1 MEETLKTPQAAAGLL
16 ANASFFGSLSAEDR
30 ETVALCVRTAVFSAG
45 QVIFLRHDEA
55 RDLFVVR
62 KGRVRL
68 SILSSEGRELSLA
81 HATEGV
87 MYSARLR
94 SSTEVLGQQM
104 RLL

>member
-30 ETVALCVRTAVFSAG
+30 ETVALCMRTAVFSAG

-62 KGRVRL
+62 KGVC
-68 SILSSEGRELSLA
+68 GF
-81 HATEGV
+81 
-87 MYSARLR
+87 R
-94 SSTEVLGQQM
+94 SCRAKAGSC
-104 RLL
+104 RLLTPLRV